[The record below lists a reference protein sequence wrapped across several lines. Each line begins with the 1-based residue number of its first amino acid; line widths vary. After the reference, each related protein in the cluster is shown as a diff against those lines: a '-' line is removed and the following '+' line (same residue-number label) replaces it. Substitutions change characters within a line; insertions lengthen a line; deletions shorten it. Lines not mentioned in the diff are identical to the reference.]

1 MRVSKIIRWLLYIL
15 GGFIAVIILIL
26 VFLAFV
32 PITIDLSEHK
42 GAVESAATLAL
53 GRGVHVDDKIIIATS
68 LQPYFSL
75 EGLRIA
81 NPEGFQ
87 AGDFLQMKE
96 ARIGVRVLPL
106 LSGKV
111 HITEIKVKG
120 LSVLLVENEKGAVN
134 WAYSPSTEPT
144 PKAPPEPKSQSEKS
158 DLKLESDSLV
168 LADLILED
176 ISVDYRSPGMKESL
190 QFKIEEC
197 KGSMIPGK
205 PFALDIKGKL
215 LNEPYTTKVEIG
227 SLKEFLEANR
237 SWLEI
242 KMDISKTSFAF
253 AGDVD
258 LAQVNKSLKLKVEV
272 AGDRLDSLNG
282 LLNLDLPPLK
292 SYRSGAQLTLKKK
305 QAELSDFEVQVGR
318 SKLVGKMTVDNS
330 GKKSKSTI
338 KLSAPLIQL
347 DDFDLGDWSPEKS
360 SSEKPVVKNEKKKE
374 SGSEAQKKEQPST
387 EEKAEKLLSPEVL
400 GKFEVMMDVAVDK
413 VLSGSDE
420 LGSGSL
426 TATLKDGRFSVDPVK
441 LNIPGGSFSLAAT
454 LKPDIKA
461 PQASVRAVMENFDF
475 GVLVRRANP
484 KADLGGLINLDVDMK
499 SSADSFEK
507 LMASGNG
514 YFDFSGRLENLKAGI
529 IDLWAVN
536 VIAAVVS
543 NEEEDASKI
552 NCVVGRWTLKDGLLK
567 PSVLVIDTSKIRIC
581 GKGQVDFK
589 KELIDLKM
597 APKAKKPE
605 YFSLATPIEV
615 KGKFSDFGVGIQAGG
630 LVGTAVNFIAS
641 PVTTTFKRLL
651 VKDLPAD
658 GKDVCATPI
667 GPENRSAKPPAG
679 CK

>member
-1 MRVSKIIRWLLYIL
+1 MRVSKIIRCSLYIL
-15 GGFIAVIILIL
+15 GGFIGIIILIL

-53 GRGVHVDDKIIIATS
+53 GRGVHVDDKIVIATS
-68 LQPYFSL
+68 LQPYFWL

-134 WAYSPSTEPT
+134 WAYRPSTEPK
-144 PKAPPEPKSQSEKS
+144 PKAPPEPKSQSEKG

-227 SLKEFLEANR
+227 SLEEFLEANR

-242 KMDISKTSFAF
+242 KIDISRTSFAF
-253 AGDVD
+253 AGEVD

-292 SYRSGAQLTLKKK
+292 SYRTGAQLTLKKK
-305 QAELSDFEVQVGR
+305 QADLSDFEVQVGR

-347 DDFDLGDWSPEKS
+347 DDFDVGDWSPQKS
-360 SSEKPVVKNEKKKE
+360 ASEKPVTKNEKKKE
-374 SGSEAQKKEQPST
+374 SGSDALKIGQPSA
-387 EEKAEKLLSPEVL
+387 EEKAEELLSPQVL
-400 GKFEVMMDVAVDK
+400 GKFEVMMDVTVDK

-426 TATLKDGRFSVDPVK
+426 TATLKDGRFSIDPVK
-441 LNIPGGSFSLAAT
+441 LNIPGGSFSLAAS
-454 LKPDIKA
+454 LKPDINA
-461 PQASVRAVMENFDF
+461 PEASVRAVMENFDF
-475 GVLVRRANP
+475 GILVRRANP
-484 KADLGGLINLDVDMK
+484 KADMGGLINLDVDIK
-499 SSADSFEK
+499 SSADSFK
-507 LMASGNG
+507 NLMAGGNG
-514 YFDFSGRLENLKAGI
+514 YFDFSGRLENLHAGI

-536 VIAAVVS
+536 VIAAVLS
-543 NEEEDASKI
+543 RGKENQSKI
-552 NCVVGRWTLKDGLLK
+552 NCLVGRWTMKDGFLSPDVFL
-567 PSVLVIDTSKIRIC
+567 IDTTKIRIC
-581 GKGQVDFK
+581 GKGQVNFK
-589 KELIDLKM
+589 NGHIDLKM
-597 APKAKKPE
+597 APIPKKAE

-615 KGKFSDFGVGIQAGG
+615 KGNFSDFGVGVQRGG
-630 LVGTAVNFIAS
+630 LFGTTVKFLAS
-641 PVTTTFKRLL
+641 PVTTTFMRLAN
-651 VKDLPAD
+651 KELPAD
-658 GKDVCATPI
+658 GIDVCAISI
-667 GPENRSAKPPAG
+667 GPENRSTELPAG